1 MKWDTMRRNNLGIWK
16 NIGKI
21 VILLFQI
28 VYEQVKWYV
37 HSWSPTKIPKS
48 MEALHNMSIP
58 HNKKI
63 EKNNDRTTRSNIK
76 TKDDITFI

>member
-1 MKWDTMRRNNLGIWK
+1 MGIWR

-28 VYEQVKWYV
+28 IYEQVKWTLYSFKRV
-37 HSWSPTKIPKS
+37 KRNNPIS

-58 HNKKI
+58 HNKKT
-63 EKNNDRTTRSNIK
+63 EKNNDGTTRSNTK

>member
-1 MKWDTMRRNNLGIWK
+1 MRRNNLRIWR

-28 VYEQVKWYV
+28 TYYQIVFILKRVKRISSI
-37 HSWSPTKIPKS
+37 HS
-48 MEALHNMSIP
+48 L
-58 HNKKI
+58 
-63 EKNNDRTTRSNIK
+63 EKNNDRTKRSNTK